1 MPKTVWR
8 EVPTQWL
15 EAPYEPVAVSDL
27 LLAFPAAV
35 EHLMPAPEDIPE
47 VDDKWTRV
55 VRTWFY
61 KGLSADAK
69 FYMRDGIDGEK
80 AFRHLSA
87 ILRSFQP
94 KHEHKEAAM
103 AYLLSLWCEEVE
115 L

>member
-1 MPKTVWR
+1 MSEWLQPPYDP
-8 EVPTQWL
+8 VP
-15 EAPYEPVAVSDL
+15 VDDL
-27 LLAFPAAV
+27 MLSFPADVRA
-35 EHLMPAPEDIPE
+35 LMPAPEDIPE
-47 VDDKWTRV
+47 VDKKWLTV

-69 FYMRDGIDGEK
+69 FYMRDGIDGET
-80 AFRHLSA
+80 AFRHLA
-87 ILRSFQP
+87 AVKGSFQP